1 MIELERLRKRYGD
14 FCLDVTM
21 KVEPGRITG
30 LVGKNGAGKSTTF
43 KAILGLLQADSGRVE
58 ILGKPAADLT
68 AEDRQNVGVVLAES
82 FFSSVFCLK
91 DITIVMKKM
100 YRDFDEEAFRQGCRK
115 FELPEGKRLSA
126 FSTGMKAKLK
136 ALTAMSHKASLL
148 ILDEPTGGLDVTA
161 RRELLDVL
169 RSYMEEDEER
179 SILISSHISSDLEG
193 LCDDLYLIDEG
204 QIVLHEDT
212 DVLLSDYAILKVDAA
227 GYEALDKRYLLR
239 RKKEEFG
246 YCCLTGEKR
255 FYVENYPGLVIEKA
269 GIDDIMVMMIG
280 GEQL

>member
-100 YRDFDEEAFRQGCRK
+100 YRDFDEDAFRQGCRK

-161 RRELLDVL
+161 RRELLDML

>member
-1 MIELERLRKRYGD
+1 MIELERLCKRYGD

-43 KAILGLLQADSGRVE
+43 KAILGLLQADAGRVE

-161 RRELLDVL
+161 RRELLDML

-246 YCCLTGEKR
+246 YCCLTGAKR

>member
-161 RRELLDVL
+161 RRELLDML

>member
-1 MIELERLRKRYGD
+1 MIELEHLRKRYGD

-161 RRELLDVL
+161 RRELLDML

>member
-1 MIELERLRKRYGD
+1 MIELERLCKRYGD

-58 ILGKPAADLT
+58 ILGKPAAELT
-68 AEDRQNVGVVLAES
+68 AEDRQAVGVVLAES
-82 FFSSVFCLK
+82 FFSSVFCLN

-115 FELPEGKRLSA
+115 FELPEGKRISA

-136 ALTAMSHKASLL
+136 ALAAMSHKAKLL

-161 RRELLDVL
+161 RRELLDAL

-193 LCDDLYLIDEG
+193 LCDDLYLIDG
-204 QIVLHEDT
+204 GRIVLHEDT
-212 DVLLSDYAILKVDAA
+212 DVLLSDYAVLKVDAA
-227 GYEALDKRYLLR
+227 GYETLDKRYLIR